1 MFSKNNPTLKHQRFR
16 KLVNIE
22 DVDEKQESM
31 HAVREHLKFMMLD
44 QSLGLKNMGQI
55 ARASS
60 TRAYAGHSSEMR
72 HVFSLQKLNLTEFA
86 RSFGLYK

>member
-1 MFSKNNPTLKHQRFR
+1 
-16 KLVNIE
+16 
-22 DVDEKQESM
+22 M
-31 HAVREHLKFMMLD
+31 HAIREHLKYMMLD

-72 HVFSLQKLNLTEFA
+72 HVFSI
-86 RSFGLYK
+86 